1 MEVDRG
7 IKVGEDLKKEPQ
19 THKQQACTLGL
30 IAQVIFA
37 FCNVLHGRSRRGHQ
51 FVSRLKKHSPRNYN
65 RADRLVSEISHNAGG
80 ERRTVGVQHE
90 DDHPQNNEMAQHHGW
105 PAGYDAKKQPRKKHG
120 PHLST
125 IRSPKLPTRSW
136 PGRKSRTIIG
146 EAPTEKGSLA
156 EESSKRTTTATASSL
171 RLRDRLRYKERAQ
184 TAC

>member
-37 FCNVLHGRSRRGHQ
+37 FCNVLNGRSRRGHQ

-65 RADRLVSEISHNAGG
+65 RADRLVSKISHNAGG

-90 DDHPQNNEMAQHHGW
+90 DDHPQNKEMAQHHCW

-120 PHLST
+120 HSPFNYSITKVTHQVLA
-125 IRSPKLPTRSW
+125 RSEEQNNNWRGPN
-136 PGRKSRTIIG
+136 RKGGTCRRKFEARDYRHREFSETSR
-146 EAPTEKGSLA
+146 PLA
-156 EESSKRTTTATASSL
+156 I
-171 RLRDRLRYKERAQ
+171 
-184 TAC
+184 